1 MGMMLRRHRDKPDET
16 PATEPSDD
24 KPDETPAKKTAKKG

>member
-1 MGMMLRRHRDKPDET
+1 VDRPPEQELDKPDET

-24 KPDETPAKKTAKKG
+24 APKA